1 MRRAA
6 WARTSCY
13 RSAPAAP
20 AVASTRMR
28 KSARPA
34 RRRCTNAAP
43 STAKHAPIGKACAP
57 CVECRS
63 STLRATARALSSG
76 EQAKKRKSENDRS
89 LGISA
94 KLHRLLR
101 SDGGSAFWREE
112 QHRKPT
118 VGLRLDS
125 RRTNQL
131 APPRH
136 SCLIG
141 RRVRVRYCFIVS
153 RVLAAEVIRFAR
165 CLLARS
171 LSRCCSALG
180 RGSFARLFLLHH
192 NRTFTNPTTTPRV
205 SCSADKKSF
214 QSADLQT
221 SQYPTLLC
229 SSVVGSLDSI
239 CSFITALTTP
249 PPPAPLARDRAPR
262 RV

>member
-63 STLRATARALSSG
+63 STLRATARAPSSG

-165 CLLARS
+165 CLLARALVVARHLVVGRLLACS
-171 LSRCCSALG
+171 SSITTAHSPTPPLHLVCRVRPIKKLPERRPADQSVPHTTVQLCRRLSRFDL
-180 RGSFARLFLLHH
+180 LLHH
-192 NRTFTNPTTTPRV
+192 CV
-205 SCSADKKSF
+205 DYSSSSCSS
-214 QSADLQT
+214 
-221 SQYPTLLC
+221 C
-229 SSVVGSLDSI
+229 S
-239 CSFITALTTP
+239 
-249 PPPAPLARDRAPR
+249 
-262 RV
+262 